1 MGVPLNFVLLKFN
14 LMKQFIL
21 RGAALL
27 LISFVTFAGQ
37 AQTVDEIINSHVNA
51 IGGAEKWKQINS
63 VKIEGHIEVQ
73 GVEITFTQQ
82 AIHNVGFRVDAEFQG
97 MQIINISTPTKGWM
111 QNPFGGQSEL
121 QEIPAEQHKLTL
133 DQMDLQNTFVGWK
146 EKGNTAELLGKEKN
160 GSKEVYK
167 IKMTSKAG
175 KVTTYYFDATTYLL
189 TKSEVTSNVM
199 GEEMTMTTEI
209 FEYKELPLGIK
220 VPFKTEQMGQT
231 FVIDKYEV
239 NATVDPKIFQVG

>member
-1 MGVPLNFVLLKFN
+1 MKN
-14 LMKQFIL
+14 LIL
-21 RGAALL
+21 RGAALFL
-27 LISFVTFAGQ
+27 LSFVTVASQ
-37 AQTVDEIINSHVNA
+37 AQTVDEIINSHVTA
-51 IGGAEKWKQINS
+51 IGGAEKWKQVNS

-111 QNPFGGQSEL
+111 QNPFGGQTEL

-133 DQMDLQNTFVGWK
+133 DQLDLQNTFVGWK
-146 EKGNTAELLGKEKN
+146 EKGNTAELLGKVKD
-160 GSKEVYK
+160 GGKEVYK
-167 IKMTSKAG
+167 IKMTTKAG
-175 KVTTYYFDATTYLL
+175 KVTTYYIDATTYLM

-199 GEEMTMTTEI
+199 GEDMTMTTEV

>member
-1 MGVPLNFVLLKFN
+1 
-14 LMKQFIL
+14 MKQFIL

-37 AQTVDEIINSHVNA
+37 AQTVDEVINSHVKA

-111 QNPFGGQSEL
+111 QNPFGGQSDL

-146 EKGNTAELLGKEKN
+146 EKGNTAELLGKVKD

-167 IKMTSKAG
+167 IKMTAKSG
-175 KVTTYYFDATTYLL
+175 KVTTYYFDATTYLM

-199 GEEMTMTTEI
+199 GEDMTMTTEI

>member
-1 MGVPLNFVLLKFN
+1 
-14 LMKQFIL
+14 MKQFIL

-37 AQTVDEIINSHVNA
+37 AQTVDEVINSHVNA